1 MWSESYLELA
11 FHASNKTGPVLWL
24 GDFRMKRK
32 KYGIQ
37 IKNTSLAYFIYFD
50 RDILAR
56 LH

>member
-1 MWSESYLELA
+1 MRSESYLELA
-11 FHASNKTGPVLWL
+11 FHASNKTGPVLYL
-24 GDFRMKRK
+24 GDFRTKRK